1 VGIQIERDIMSQING
16 GEISMQGKLFGYS
29 LGKFW
34 LRVSWILIFK
44 ISRV

>member
-1 VGIQIERDIMSQING
+1 VGIQIERDIMIQINDE
-16 GEISMQGKLFGYS
+16 EISILGKLFGYS

-34 LRVSWILIFK
+34 LRVTWILIFK